1 MDVFLIEGDEL
12 LEKYNTIW
20 DKVSADIKK
29 ESNTVCNKNYLKSKI
44 KSHGD
49 EVTDLYDEEITQLD
63 SNRTCLAEISLDYA
77 LKKDDDY
84 YPQVFLK
91 KCKYIEKKV
100 AKYIH
105 DSLSDFSS
113 SSEQILKLTAFWR
126 IINTTTQL

>member
-29 ESNTVCNKNYLKSKI
+29 ESNTVCNKNYLESKI

-91 KCKYIEKKV
+91 ECKYMRKKQ
-100 AKYIH
+100 
-105 DSLSDFSS
+105 LSIFM
-113 SSEQILKLTAFWR
+113 IV
-126 IINTTTQL
+126 

>member
-49 EVTDLYDEEITQLD
+49 EVTDFCDEEIT
-63 SNRTCLAEISLDYA
+63 
-77 LKKDDDY
+77 
-84 YPQVFLK
+84 
-91 KCKYIEKKV
+91 
-100 AKYIH
+100 
-105 DSLSDFSS
+105 
-113 SSEQILKLTAFWR
+113 
-126 IINTTTQL
+126 